1 MATGL
6 QNAGRVCYA
15 TLLTTDT
22 YLHGALTLAASL
34 RETGTQNEIV
44 CLVADSQLSR
54 PALERLETMF
64 DRIISIPM
72 LDTNDVANLSLLG
85 RPDLG
90 TTVTK
95 IGVWSLTEYRRI
107 VFLDADTLVFQSLD
121 SLLELDLKKTFEN
134 SNMTIGDDIRP
145 NGGMANR
152 GLLAAAPDLGWPDC
166 FNSGVF
172 VATPSKSTHAGLLQL
187 LSTRGSFDGGDQGLL
202 NEYFS
207 DWSRADSARRLPFA
221 YNTASTSFYTYAPA
235 FAHFSHSIKV
245 VHFVG
250 PQKPWKWQ
258 HGHDGTLHVTTT
270 SSFAPFVDKWW
281 KVHDRHVSLWTS
293 EMGVYN
299 RETALSPSKRFSHKH
314 PSISDVGNE
323 CSKPDAV
330 YSETRSSS
338 PPLSSHIPHST
349 DKAWKKEGCDYAA
362 IEGRSDDDNWVTFT
376 PAPDFVLD
384 SSPNPN

>member
-187 LSTRGSFDGGDQGLL
+187 LSTRGSFDGEIIITL
-202 NEYFS
+202 FS
-207 DWSRADSARRLPFA
+207 
-221 YNTASTSFYTYAPA
+221 
-235 FAHFSHSIKV
+235 SI
-245 VHFVG
+245 F
-250 PQKPWKWQ
+250 
-258 HGHDGTLHVTTT
+258 
-270 SSFAPFVDKWW
+270 
-281 KVHDRHVSLWTS
+281 
-293 EMGVYN
+293 
-299 RETALSPSKRFSHKH
+299 
-314 PSISDVGNE
+314 I
-323 CSKPDAV
+323 
-330 YSETRSSS
+330 SSS